1 LRKPDTIQLGKKAL
15 GFPYVAEYIDARTAL
30 ISSVKYNDAN
40 CCGRGIRVS
49 VRSNQKFSSSF
60 AEFSILC

>member
-1 LRKPDTIQLGKKAL
+1 MVGGNLKNLDTTYLERKDL

-49 VRSNQKFSSSF
+49 ARF
-60 AEFSILC
+60 